1 MGNKKRSETLENIAL
16 TIFDSMKKIH
26 GLGHRERLLL
36 SLATILHDCGKYIS
50 MASMLGYDYNDLYQ
64 DALVGFSEALNCY
77 REDKAAALSSFITLC
92 VDRKLQVSIIKA
104 GRLKNKL
111 ISDSL
116 SLDYQYDQFTS
127 PLRDIISYNSL
138 NDPLENIIKNE
149 KLSNLTKKIEES
161 LSSSEYEVY
170 ALMIS
175 GLKYGEI
182 ALLLNKNPKQVD
194 NTIQRVKHKIK
205 NIIEDK

>member
-1 MGNKKRSETLENIAL
+1 MRYEDINDEQLICMLHESSEDAK
-16 TIFDSMKKIH
+16 D
-26 GLGHRERLLL
+26 LLFEKY
-36 SLATILHDCGKYIS
+36 KYIIDIEIRKYMS

-127 PLRDIISYNSL
+127 PLRDIISDNSL

-149 KLSNLTKKIEES
+149 KLSNLTKKIEDS

>member
-1 MGNKKRSETLENIAL
+1 MVYEEYGDEQLINLLHESSEEAKDIL
-16 TIFDSMKKIH
+16 FDKY
-26 GLGHRERLLL
+26 
-36 SLATILHDCGKYIS
+36 KYIIDIEIRKYMS
-50 MASMLGYDYNDLYQ
+50 MANMLGYDYNDLYQ

-104 GRLKNKL
+104 GRMKNKL

-127 PLRDIISYNSL
+127 PLRDIISDNSL

-149 KLSNLTKKIEES
+149 KLSSLTKKIEES

>member
-1 MGNKKRSETLENIAL
+1 MVYEEYGDEQLINLLHESSEEAKDKLY
-16 TIFDSMKKIH
+16 DKY
-26 GLGHRERLLL
+26 
-36 SLATILHDCGKYIS
+36 KYINDIEIRKYMS

-127 PLRDIISYNSL
+127 PLRDIISDNSL

>member
-1 MGNKKRSETLENIAL
+1 MVYEEYGDEQLINLLHESSEEAKDIL
-16 TIFDSMKKIH
+16 FDKYKYIIDIEI
-26 GLGHRERLLL
+26 R
-36 SLATILHDCGKYIS
+36 KYIS
-50 MASMLGYDYNDLYQ
+50 MANMLGYDYNDLYQ

-104 GRLKNKL
+104 GRMKNKL

-127 PLRDIISYNSL
+127 PLRDIISDNSL

-149 KLSNLTKKIEES
+149 KLSSLTKKIEDS

>member
-1 MGNKKRSETLENIAL
+1 MVYEDYKDEQLIGLMRESSEEAKDILFDKYRYIIDIEIKKY
-16 TIFDSMKKIH
+16 M
-26 GLGHRERLLL
+26 
-36 SLATILHDCGKYIS
+36 S

-64 DALVGFSEALNCY
+64 DALVGFSEALNDY

-111 ISDSL
+111 INDSL
-116 SLDYQYDQFTS
+116 SLDYTYEQFAC
-127 PLRDIISYNSL
+127 PLRDIISDNSL
-138 NDPLENIIKNE
+138 NDPLENIIKDE
-149 KLSNLTKKIEES
+149 KLADLNKLIENNLSE
-161 LSSSEYEVY
+161 SEYEVY

-182 ALLLNKNPKQVD
+182 ALLLNKNPKQID
-194 NTIQRVKHKIK
+194 NSIQRVKNKIK
-205 NIIEDK
+205 KILENK

>member
-1 MGNKKRSETLENIAL
+1 MVYEEYGDEQLINLLHESSEEAKDIL
-16 TIFDSMKKIH
+16 FDKYKYIIDIEI
-26 GLGHRERLLL
+26 R
-36 SLATILHDCGKYIS
+36 KYIS
-50 MASMLGYDYNDLYQ
+50 MANMLGYDYNDLYQ

-104 GRLKNKL
+104 GRMKNKL

-127 PLRDIISYNSL
+127 PLRDIISDNSL

-149 KLSNLTKKIEES
+149 KLSSLTKKIEES

>member
-1 MGNKKRSETLENIAL
+1 MGQKVNPIGYRLGVNKDWQSKWYANKSNFSKFLKNDIEIR
-16 TIFDSMKKIH
+16 
-26 GLGHRERLLL
+26 
-36 SLATILHDCGKYIS
+36 KYMS

-127 PLRDIISYNSL
+127 PLRDIISDNSL

>member
-1 MGNKKRSETLENIAL
+1 MVYEEYGDEQLINLLHESSEEAKDIL
-16 TIFDSMKKIH
+16 FDKY
-26 GLGHRERLLL
+26 
-36 SLATILHDCGKYIS
+36 KYIIDIEIRKYMS

-127 PLRDIISYNSL
+127 PLRDIISDNSL

>member
-1 MGNKKRSETLENIAL
+1 MVYEEYGDEQLINLLHESSEEAKDIL
-16 TIFDSMKKIH
+16 FDNY
-26 GLGHRERLLL
+26 
-36 SLATILHDCGKYIS
+36 KYIIDIEIRKYMS
-50 MASMLGYDYNDLYQ
+50 MANMLGYDYNDLYQ

-104 GRLKNKL
+104 GRMKNKL

-127 PLRDIISYNSL
+127 PLRDIISDNSL
-138 NDPLENIIKNE
+138 NDPLENIIKDE
-149 KLSNLTKKIEES
+149 KLSDLTKKIEDK
-161 LSSSEYEVY
+161 LSSGEYEVY

>member
-1 MGNKKRSETLENIAL
+1 MVYEDYKDEQLIGLMRESSEEAKDILFDKYRYIIDIEIKKY
-16 TIFDSMKKIH
+16 M
-26 GLGHRERLLL
+26 
-36 SLATILHDCGKYIS
+36 S

-64 DALVGFSEALNCY
+64 DALVGFSEALNDY

-111 ISDSL
+111 INDSL
-116 SLDYQYDQFTS
+116 SLDYTYEQFAC
-127 PLRDIISYNSL
+127 PLRDIISDNSL
-138 NDPLENIIKNE
+138 NDPLENIIKDE
-149 KLSNLTKKIEES
+149 KLADLNKLIEDNLSE
-161 LSSSEYEVY
+161 SEYEVY

-182 ALLLNKNPKQVD
+182 ALLLNKNPKQID
-194 NTIQRVKHKIK
+194 NSIQRVKNKIK
-205 NIIEDK
+205 KILENK

>member
-1 MGNKKRSETLENIAL
+1 
-16 TIFDSMKKIH
+16 
-26 GLGHRERLLL
+26 
-36 SLATILHDCGKYIS
+36 

-127 PLRDIISYNSL
+127 PLRDIISDNSL

>member
-1 MGNKKRSETLENIAL
+1 MVYEEYGDEQLINLLHESSEEAKDIL
-16 TIFDSMKKIH
+16 FDKYKYIIDIEI
-26 GLGHRERLLL
+26 R
-36 SLATILHDCGKYIS
+36 KYIS
-50 MASMLGYDYNDLYQ
+50 MANMLGYDYNDLYQ

-104 GRLKNKL
+104 GRMKNKL

-127 PLRDIISYNSL
+127 PLRDIISDNSL

-149 KLSNLTKKIEES
+149 KLSSLTKKIEKS